1 MSRHPADIGIETRH
15 KQDCATHAEGKCTC
29 KPGYRGTVY
38 VPSLKTNKRGPWT
51 SSKADARGWRID
63 AMAKVQQGVFAG
75 ASKISVR
82 EVGEQ
87 WFVGVLAGT
96 IRKPGGG
103 RYKPSTIRSY
113 KSSFDL
119 HVTQA
124 LGGMKLA
131 ALRRGHVQVLI
142 DRLTA
147 TLDDQTVHNAITP
160 LRSICR
166 YATQRDLIPAN
177 PCEHLEIPK
186 ATGRRFANPE
196 DGKGREN
203 IASRDEAAWLI
214 EALPSL
220 QDRAIWATAFYAGL
234 RRGELRG
241 LYRSD
246 IEMDAKTIKVQRGW
260 DALDGEIET
269 KTAWSARTIPMTKPL
284 KDILSLYLATHD
296 GREFAFPGYGRW
308 GKDYGPFSADALLK
322 RSRKTWTEADLTGI
336 GLHEARHTFASQMID
351 AGLSLANVSRHMGHS
366 SIAVTERVYVHLL
379 PDAHETDRALM
390 DEYFAGS

>member
-1 MSRHPADIGIETRH
+1 
-15 KQDCATHAEGKCTC
+15 
-29 KPGYRGTVY
+29 
-38 VPSLKTNKRGPWT
+38 
-51 SSKADARGWRID
+51 
-63 AMAKVQQGVFAG
+63 MAKVQQGVFAG
-75 ASKISVR
+75 PSKVSVR

-87 WFVGVLAGT
+87 WFAGVIAGT
-96 IRKPGGG
+96 IRTPSGG
-103 RYKPSTIRSY
+103 RYKPSTVRSY
-113 KSSFDL
+113 QSSFDL
-119 HVTQA
+119 HIVPL

-131 ALRRGHVQVLI
+131 RLRRGNVQTLI

-160 LRSICR
+160 LRTICR
-166 YATQRDLIPAN
+166 YATQRDLIPIN
-177 PCEHLEIPK
+177 PCQNLEIPK
-186 ATGRRFANPE
+186 AIGRRFAKSE
-196 DGKGREN
+196 GGKGREN
-203 IASRDEAAWLI
+203 IASRDEAAALI

-246 IEMDAKTIKVQRGW
+246 IDLDANTIKIERGW

-269 KTAWSARTIPMTKPL
+269 KTGWSARTVPMTTPL
-284 KDILSLYLATHD
+284 KAILLAYLVGHD

-308 GKDYGPFSADALLK
+308 GQEYGPFSADALLK

-351 AGLSLANVSRHMGHS
+351 AGLRLTNVSRHMGHS
-366 SIAVTERVYVHLL
+366 SITVTERVYVHLL

-390 DEYFAGS
+390 DEYFASA